1 MIDAI
6 SPTTMSSMP
15 EMSGATAAAEPGFG
29 QELETALQRV
39 DKLALQ
45 GDEALVQLAR
55 GGEVDLHGAMIALQE
70 ADIAVRAMVTVRD
83 KLVSAYDQLMN
94 LAI

>member
-6 SPTTMSSMP
+6 SA
-15 EMSGATAAAEPGFG
+15 GATSSAPGLSGSPAAEPGFG
-29 QELETALQRV
+29 QALDTALQRV
-39 DKLALQ
+39 DHLSMQ
-45 GDEALVQLAR
+45 GDEALRQLAR

-83 KLVSAYDQLMN
+83 KVVAAYDQLIN